1 MVDLELREDRNKLR
15 GVVISA
21 AQNETITKEEAGF
34 VLALVERFR
43 GDIVKKERQAT
54 LLAGEISQLR
64 ANEQII
70 IQLIDN
76 MVSAAERDIARRET
90 SQKLREGRIVQEEKI
105 REMKE
110 SLNSTPVEEKDPQ
123 LGEEPAAVQPIE
135 Q

>member
-1 MVDLELREDRNKLR
+1 MVDLPLREERNQLR

-43 GDIVKKERQAT
+43 SDIVKKERQAT

-70 IQLIDN
+70 VQLIDN
-76 MVSAAERDIARRET
+76 MVSASERYIARRET
-90 SQKLREGRIVQEEKI
+90 SQKLIEGRIVQEEKI
-105 REMKE
+105 REMKDQ
-110 SLNSTPVEEKDPQ
+110 LNSTPVEEKDPQ
-123 LGEEPAAVQPIE
+123 LGEEPAAVQPVE

>member
-21 AQNETITKEEAGF
+21 AQNEVITKEEAGF

-110 SLNSTPVEEKDPQ
+110 QLNSTPVEEKDPQ
-123 LGEEPAAVQPIE
+123 LGEQPAAEQPTE